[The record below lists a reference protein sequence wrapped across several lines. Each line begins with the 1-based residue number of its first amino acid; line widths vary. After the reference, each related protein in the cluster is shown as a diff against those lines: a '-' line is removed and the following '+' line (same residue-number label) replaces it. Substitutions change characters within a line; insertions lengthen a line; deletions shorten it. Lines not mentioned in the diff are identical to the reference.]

1 MSKRLTNKEIKT
13 IASRTAQEIKT
24 AVEKKAM
31 SETDTRTAMNDAQAI
46 QKKIKQ
52 AEKKTSDLRKEKED
66 LVRAFNDANDKLKM
80 EWSWNSDHK
89 PCIELN
95 LESPTHRYNYGLADR
110 LEDDLI
116 IEMVKHDHDLEAV
129 LKTIKDKYLK

>member
-13 IASRTAQEIKT
+13 IASVTAQEIKT

-52 AEKKTSDLRKEKED
+52 SEKKTSDLRKEKED
-66 LVRAFNDANDKLKM
+66 LVNAFNGANDKLKM
-80 EWSWNSDHK
+80 DWWHK

-110 LEDDLI
+110 LEEDLI